1 MTGDHDRASG
11 TPAVA
16 AADGAPADTLSDV
29 LEAVRLTGA
38 LFFLV
43 DASTPWVAEAPA
55 SPLLAPAILPRAQ
68 HVVSFHVI
76 SRGTCWGWMA
86 GSEPVRLDAGDVLVV
101 PHGDEYALV
110 SEPGLRSGWSRAE
123 TLEWFRQ
130 MSRGQLPFVVEE
142 GGGGAERVGVL
153 CGFLGCDALPYN
165 PVLSNLP
172 RLLRVQPPPAADAD
186 RLAPLLDFAVRESR
200 DRHAGSRSVL
210 LRVAELIFVEVLR
223 RHLQT
228 MTAGCG
234 GWLEGLRDPLVG
246 RALAS
251 LHAQPA
257 RAWTID
263 ELAREA
269 GASRS
274 VLAERFTQLVG
285 QPPMHYLTSWRM
297 QLASRRLAEAG
308 AKVSAVAFEVGY
320 DSEAAFSRAF
330 KKLTGMP
337 PAAWRQAR
345 ALSAV
350 HNV

>member
-11 TPAVA
+11 SPALA
-16 AADGAPADTLSDV
+16 AAAVVAGADVLSDV

-43 DASTPWVAEAPA
+43 DASTPWVAEAPSSA
-55 SPLLAPAILPRAQ
+55 VLAPAILPRAQ

-76 SRGTCWGWMA
+76 TRGTCWA
-86 GSEPVRLDAGDVLVV
+86 QLSGSGSVKLEAGDVLVV

-110 SEPGLRSGWSRAE
+110 TEPGLRSGWSPGE
-123 TLEWFRQ
+123 TLEWFRH
-130 MSRGQLPFVVEE
+130 MARGELPFVVEE
-142 GGGGAERVGVL
+142 GGGGAERVGVV
-153 CGFLGCDALPYN
+153 CGFLGCDAFPYN
-165 PVLSNLP
+165 PVLSTLP
-172 RLLRVQPPPAADAD
+172 RLLCVHAPFAAHGD
-186 RLAPLLDFAVRESR
+186 RLAPLIDFAIGESR
-200 DRHAGSRSVL
+200 DRHAGSRTVL

-228 MTAGCG
+228 LIGGTG

-251 LHAQPA
+251 LHAEPA
-257 RAWTID
+257 RAWTLD

-274 VLAERFTQLVG
+274 VLTERFTQLVG
-285 QPPMHYLTSWRM
+285 QPPMHYLTRWRM

-308 AKVSAVAFEVGY
+308 AKVSAVACEVGY

-337 PAAWRQAR
+337 PAAWRRAR
-345 ALSAV
+345 GGGRLT
-350 HNV
+350 

>member
-1 MTGDHDRASG
+1 MTGGHDRASG
-11 TPAVA
+11 SPAVA
-16 AADGAPADTLSDV
+16 AADGLAADTLSDV

-43 DASTPWVAEAPA
+43 DATTPWIAQAPA
-55 SPLLAPAILPRAQ
+55 SASLAPAILPRAQ
-68 HVVSFHVI
+68 LVVSFHVI
-76 SRGTCWGWMA
+76 TRGTCWGLMA
-86 GSEPVRLDAGDVLVV
+86 GSPPMRLEPGDVLVV
-101 PHGDEYALV
+101 PHGDEYALA
-110 SEPGLRSGWSRAE
+110 SEPGLRTAWSTSE

-142 GGGGAERVGVL
+142 GGGGRDRVGVV
-153 CGFLGCDALPYN
+153 CGFLGCDAHPYN
-165 PVLSNLP
+165 PLLSTLP
-172 RLLRVQPPPAADAD
+172 RLLRVAAPPATDGD
-186 RLAPLLDFAVRESR
+186 RLAPLVDFAVRESR
-200 DRHAGSRSVL
+200 DRHAGSRTVR
-210 LRVAELIFVEVLR
+210 LRVAELIFVEALR

-228 MTAGCG
+228 MTDGCG

-257 RAWTID
+257 RAWTMD

-285 QPPMHYLTSWRM
+285 QPAMRYLASWRM
-297 QLASRRLAEAG
+297 QLASRRLAGPG
-308 AKVSAVAFEVGY
+308 AKVSAVASEVGY

-337 PAAWRQAR
+337 PAAWRRAR
-345 ALSAV
+345 ALDGV
-350 HNV
+350 